1 MKLHRSQVAGALA
14 LWGCV
19 TLSGTAL
26 ACATCGC
33 SLSTEAAMGYSAT
46 PGWRASL
53 TFDFINQ
60 NQLRTGTH
68 SLSDAEVAAIND
80 AGGDQEVEKQTI
92 NRYLTFGINYIPN
105 PDWNFNLQI
114 PYVDRSHDTYGSSG
128 NPLTPDAISGAS
140 VNSLGDVKFIASYQG
155 LLPTHNLGVQL
166 GVVLPTGNYG
176 GPNADGTGIV
186 GHHPVAFDSGP
197 NSRNE
202 SPDNLLDTSLQ
213 AGVGA
218 TDVIVGAY
226 YYQAVSQDFD
236 AFVNGQ
242 FQAAVAHKLN
252 QPGADFRPGN
262 QTALSFGARYVANPT
277 LVPQLQVNV
286 TYKSTDQGVLADTIG
301 SGGTVVYLSPGIGAS
316 ITANT
321 QAYAFVQVPLYSRLD
336 GIQLFPHWTAS
347 AGLSYA
353 F

>member
-1 MKLHRSQVAGALA
+1 MKSPRRRISGLLA
-14 LWGCV
+14 LTV
-19 TLSGTAL
+19 
-26 ACATCGC
+26 ATTVPDRGAGLCYLRLFTVDRGRDG
-33 SLSTEAAMGYSAT
+33 LLDA
-46 PGWRASL
+46 PGWRASVE
-53 TFDFINQ
+53 FDFINQ
-60 NQLRTGTH
+60 NQLRSGTH
-68 SLSDAEVAAIND
+68 SLSDSQVAAIND

-92 NRYLTFGINYIPN
+92 NRYFTLGLNYIPN
-105 PDWNFNLQI
+105 PDWNFNLQV

-140 VNSLGDVKFIASYQG
+140 VNNLGDIKFIASYQG
-155 LLPTHNLGVQL
+155 ILPTHNLGVQL

-186 GHHPVAFDSGP
+186 GPPPVAFDSGP
-197 NSRNE
+197 NSRNP

-218 TDVIVGAY
+218 TDIIVGGY
-226 YYQAVSQDFD
+226 YYQAISQDFD

-242 FQAAVAHKLN
+242 FQAAMVHKLD

-262 QTALSFGARYVANPT
+262 QTAVSTGVRYAANPSF
-277 LVPQLQVNV
+277 VPQLQLNV
-286 TYKSTDQGVLADTIG
+286 THKSTDQGVLADTIG
-301 SGGTVVYLSPGIGAS
+301 SGGTVVYLSPGFGAS
-316 ITANT
+316 VAANV
-321 QAYAFVQVPLYSRLD
+321 QVYAFMQVPLYSRLD

-347 AGLSYA
+347 AGASYA